1 MTEQEHAI
9 AIARVSAGHQ
19 REEDQAPGLRK
30 YADDKG
36 YVLDAVVPVHG
47 RSAFHGR
54 HVKAILSAVD
64 TYVRNGHA
72 TVVIFRHVDR
82 SSREGVFEGMRLM
95 NQIMDAGAR
104 IEFSEQEYLN
114 DNPGLI
120 GFFFEVAKGESQIK
134 HDRREQGISQMRATG
149 QIVGRAPWGYDPVY
163 GEGLNTKATGIKVQV
178 GIKPNALGRKWIP
191 VIFDAAING
200 KSLRNIVRMLD
211 GVPSPRANAV
221 WDDDAARRII
231 RNTTY
236 YGQMKNNP
244 FLTFEPLIGIEVYK
258 QANAA
263 LSGRLTGRSTT
274 KREPALAKPFCGHCY
289 GREREGAPSG
299 RSPMYRVNRSKWSYY
314 VCVGHGPRRSSCAAS
329 GIPLA
334 ELDTLIDE
342 TMAADDRPHMVRV
355 PVAGDDNDER
365 REVLK
370 EKASAAM
377 AANDFAL
384 SMKLAEEAMK
394 IGPSLRKTR
403 IEDRDT
409 GTTIGQHWQTLS
421 AVEKREELTNWLIIA
436 GMNNGEVYAIIDR
449 PGAHGQNS
457 LNVVGKLPGP
467 TLLERAKAKGIDKI
481 VDAEASADDWQDA

>member
-1 MTEQEHAI
+1 
-9 AIARVSAGHQ
+9 
-19 REEDQAPGLRK
+19 
-30 YADDKG
+30 
-36 YVLDAVVPVHG
+36 
-47 RSAFHGR
+47 
-54 HVKAILSAVD
+54 
-64 TYVRNGHA
+64 
-72 TVVIFRHVDR
+72 
-82 SSREGVFEGMRLM
+82 
-95 NQIMDAGAR
+95 
-104 IEFSEQEYLN
+104 
-114 DNPGLI
+114 
-120 GFFFEVAKGESQIK
+120 
-134 HDRREQGISQMRATG
+134 
-149 QIVGRAPWGYDPVY
+149 
-163 GEGLNTKATGIKVQV
+163 
-178 GIKPNALGRKWIP
+178 
-191 VIFDAAING
+191 
-200 KSLRNIVRMLD
+200 MLD

-449 PGAHGQNS
+449 PGAHGLNS

-467 TLLERAKAKGIDKI
+467 TLLERAKAKGLEL
-481 VDAEASADDWQDA
+481 VDAEAADDETDAV